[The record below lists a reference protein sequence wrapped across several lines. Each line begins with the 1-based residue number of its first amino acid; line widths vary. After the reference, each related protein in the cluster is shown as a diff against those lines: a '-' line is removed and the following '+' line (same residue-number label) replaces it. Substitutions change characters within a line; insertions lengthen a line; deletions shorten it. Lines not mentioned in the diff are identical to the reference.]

1 MTPDLQRQ
9 IIDRLVDT
17 GAERHDWSFLVL
29 AAMEGDRA
37 LGEYL
42 DGRANRTALPPK
54 EEGAQTTPA
63 EPPGIYVSSITVE
76 GFRGVGPAT
85 TLPLTPGPGLT
96 LVVGRNGSGKSSFAE
111 GLETLLTGRNSRWD
125 GRKKAWVDAWQNLH
139 HGVAALKAEVMVDGQ
154 GALTLSRTWSSKDVT
169 SSSATVRAP
178 GQATRPLD
186 EMGWSGALSTFR
198 PFLSYNELGS
208 LLEDGPSKLYDALSG
223 VLGLDELT
231 TVQARLSDARKQRSD
246 RLKTAEAAAQE
257 LAAALEELGQ
267 KTADPRPAAALKAL
281 NARAWDFAT
290 LTALAAGTA
299 DAGAAETELLRRL
312 QSLVAPAPGAVADLV
327 ERLRAAERA
336 CADLVGTDAER
347 SHQRADLLE
356 QALRYHQAHA
366 SSTCPVCGTEGVL
379 LGDWSSSATAE
390 IAALRGEARAC
401 EAARAARRAVMAEAQ
416 RHLGPPPSVL
426 AQAAERMEFEAL
438 ARVRGLWA
446 TWATGR
452 TIETGGALAAHL
464 EAHVLDLH
472 EAVAALIDEAAA
484 ELVKREDVWRP
495 FQLRLAEW
503 LPGARTAVDGA
514 TKIPAL
520 KKAEEWWK
528 GAIQAVRDDRF
539 RPIADRAMAVWKQL
553 RLQSN
558 VELGAVELGGTGT
571 SRRVTLKVTVD
582 GKPAEALG
590 VMSQGELHS
599 LALSLF
605 LPRATLSESPFRF
618 VSVDD
623 PVQSMDPARVE
634 GLARALA
641 DTATTRQVIVF
652 THDDRL
658 PDAVRRLGIPAR
670 VIGVT
675 RRAES
680 HVEVRTLTDPVRGY
694 LDDAFAVVKTDDLP
708 PAVAARVAP
717 GFCRSALEA
726 ACMDVVRRT
735 RLKKGHRHDDIE
747 ALLADNAK
755 PYPLMALALCDD
767 ESRTGEVLA
776 RLKGRFGAQAVE
788 AFKACSA
795 GAHEA
800 YGGDVLELVRATEKL
815 TAQLMGAAS

>member
-1 MTPDLQRQ
+1 MSPELQRQ
-9 IIDRLVDT
+9 IIDRLVET
-17 GAERHDWSFLVL
+17 GAERHDWSFVVL
-29 AAMEGDRA
+29 AAMEGDTA
-37 LGEYL
+37 LADYL
-42 DGRANRTALPPK
+42 EGRAARTSLPPK
-54 EEGAQTTPA
+54 DTTATTAPS
-63 EPPGIYVSSITVE
+63 ESPGVYLSSITVE

-125 GRKKAWVDAWQNLH
+125 GRKKAWVEAWQNLH

-154 GALTLSRTWSSKDVT
+154 GALTVSRTWSSKDVA
-169 SSSATVRAP
+169 SSSATVRAT
-178 GQATRPLD
+178 GQPPRPLD
-186 EMGWSGALSTFR
+186 DVGWAAALSTFR

-223 VLGLDELT
+223 VLGLDHLT
-231 TVQARLSDARKQRSD
+231 AVQARLADARKVRAD
-246 RLKTAEAAAQE
+246 RLKDAEAAADD
-257 LAAALEELGQ
+257 LVAALEGIAE
-267 KTADPRPAAALKAL
+267 KTPDARPAAALKAF
-281 NARAWDFAT
+281 AAKTWDFAT
-290 LTALAAGTA
+290 LAALAAGTA
-299 DAGAAETELLRRL
+299 DAGAAEIDLLRRL
-312 QSLVAPAPGAVADLV
+312 QALAAPNPETVADLV
-327 ERLRAAERA
+327 RRLREAERA
-336 CADLVGTDAER
+336 CAAFAGTDAER
-347 SHQRADLLE
+347 SRQRADLLE
-356 QALRYHQAHA
+356 QALRYHEAHA
-366 SSTCPVCGTEGVL
+366 SSTCPVCGTDGVL
-379 LGDWSSSATAE
+379 LADWSSSATSE
-390 IAALRGEARAC
+390 IAALRLEAQGC
-401 EAARAARRAVMAEAQ
+401 EAANTARSEVMAEAQ
-416 RHLGPPPSVL
+416 KHLGPAPSVL
-426 AQAAERMEFEAL
+426 VQAATVVELEAL
-438 ARVRGLWA
+438 TRVRSLWA
-446 TWATGR
+446 AWTSGR
-452 TIETGGALAAHL
+452 KLDLAEALAAHM
-464 EAHVLDLH
+464 ETHVLELD
-472 EAVAALIDEAAA
+472 EAVAALVDEAAV
-484 ELVKREDVWRP
+484 ELARREDVWRP

-514 TKIPAL
+514 TRIPAI

-558 VELGAVELGGTGT
+558 VDLGAVELGGTGT

-605 LPRATLSESPFRF
+605 LPRATLAESPFRF

-634 GLARALA
+634 GLARALE
-641 DTATTRQVIVF
+641 DTAKTRQVIVF

-670 VIGVT
+670 VVGVT

-680 HVEVRTLTDPVRGY
+680 HVEVRAITDSVRGY
-694 LDDAFAVVKTDDLP
+694 LDDAFAVVKTDGLP
-708 PAVAARVAP
+708 PSVAARVAP

-726 ACMDVVRRT
+726 ACMDVIRRA

-747 ALLADNAK
+747 ALLADNARL
-755 PYPLMALALCDD
+755 YPLMALTLCDD
-767 ESRTGEVLA
+767 ASKTGEVLS
-776 RLKGRFGAQAVE
+776 RLKGRFGPQAVDV
-788 AFKACSA
+788 FKACNA
-795 GAHEA
+795 GAHES
-800 YGGDVLELVRATEKL
+800 YEGDVLQLVRATETL
-815 TAQLMGAAS
+815 TGQLLGGAS